1 MAWEGAEVTRDNIVT
16 WRTYADEEWGRM
28 TAPDADPLSVDDEPY
43 PPVEELAAT
52 RSRDGL
58 LLALAV
64 LVIVA
69 LLGYAIG
76 RAS

>member
-1 MAWEGAEVTRDNIVT
+1 MTRDNIAT

-28 TAPDADPLSVDDEPY
+28 TAPDADPLT
-43 PPVEELAAT
+43 VEEPQPAELP

-64 LVIVA
+64 LVIVG